1 MDILKATTEE
11 EARALERKAFAWA
24 VANQGAKGAQWSEVH
39 TDGTAFGV
47 TFDPSI
53 QPAFSKAETGETIP
67 KGSDTP
73 TLSKV
78 QSVQTKVTD
87 SGGKTTGAWE
97 VKPAPVPVTKDAP
110 PAQK

>member
-1 MDILKATTEE
+1 MEIIKATTEE

-39 TDGTAFGV
+39 TDGKDFGI

-53 QPAFSKAETGETIP
+53 QPAFSKTETGETMV
-67 KGSDTP
+67 KGSTTP

-78 QSVQTKVTD
+78 QTIQTKVTAPD
-87 SGGKTTGAWE
+87 GKTTGTWS
-97 VKPAPVPVTKDAP
+97 VKPAPVPAP
-110 PAQK
+110 EGQK